1 LENCIFP
8 TKTGKH
14 TRLEFLLRRFREIVT
29 KVNTMSFSECYKQEI
44 NPEVALL
51 LMPELKKDYIKDNP
65 CKWRKGRITLWE
77 VASTRIEDCNP
88 SIETYSILCT
98 LVFFIKKE
106 NIDIS
111 LHPKKQCKNK

>member
-14 TRLEFLLRRFREIVT
+14 TRLEFLLRRLREIVT
-29 KVNTMSFSECYKQEI
+29 KVNTMSFFECYKQEI

-65 CKWRKGRITLWE
+65 CKWRKGRIALWE
-77 VASTRIEDCNP
+77 VTRARIEDLTHQSRN
-88 SIETYSILCT
+88 IL
-98 LVFFIKKE
+98 F
-106 NIDIS
+106 
-111 LHPKKQCKNK
+111 